1 MANRIPKSQSAN
13 RSTKSGLDSVNDT
26 RTQPAPATGAGA
38 GIFVG
43 SGAGAVAVI
52 TETAPAKITPG
63 KTETPNLVI
72 PRKSVSDVAE
82 KYLSESDDAFLV
94 DQTPTPQ
101 PDNSSVKDAIYGIT
115 GSGRKMAKK
124 EAAQTAIILLA
135 LLDGIGTIAF
145 GKDAGMLDYEKDMIK
160 EPLERILQ
168 RMDITSSAAL
178 AKWSDPIML
187 FMGLSA
193 WVTRI
198 AREKKEAQ
206 TLPDNSSQPVQ
217 KKSSPPS
224 KPSNN
229 GQKEKEVYL
238 VENLHTP
245 QFFTE
250 GIQGKPNEF

>member
-1 MANRIPKSQSAN
+1 MANRIPKSQSTN
-13 RSTKSGLDSVNDT
+13 RSTKSGLDSVNDS
-26 RTQPAPATGAGA
+26 RTQPAPGAGA
-38 GIFVG
+38 GAG
-43 SGAGAVAVI
+43 TGAEAGNEAGPG
-52 TETAPAKITPG
+52 TAPAKIPAG

-124 EAAQTAIILLA
+124 EATQTAIILLA

-145 GKDAGMLDYEKDMIK
+145 GKDAGLLDYEKDMIK

-206 TLPDNSSQPVQ
+206 ALPDNSSQPVQ